1 MSGSDSQRMRGGQP
15 VFILDEDAERTQ
27 GKDARTSNITAGEAI
42 AESVRTTLGPK
53 GMDKMLVSDG
63 GDVVITNDGATILDE
78 MDIEHPAA
86 QMVTEVAESQEE
98 SVGDG
103 TTSAAILA
111 GQLLSEA
118 EDFIEDEIHPTTIV
132 EGFSQARDIALEA
145 LDEQILDVDIDDDV
159 LTDIARSAMTGKGTG
174 GITAETLAESIVY
187 AVGQVESNGT
197 IHDENIQIVAQPG
210 ESSSATEVVDG
221 VIIDEEPLRDD
232 MPRSVDDATVAV
244 IDTDLDTRETEADIE
259 YDVQSADQLD
269 SAIANEQRELRQYA
283 DSLAD
288 AGVDVVFVTGD
299 IADMTAGFLANDGI
313 LAFDSLSSDD
323 ADAVLRTTGAN
334 RLATVDDIESEDLG
348 QVDSIAVERYGEDE
362 LLFVSGTTQADAVTL
377 FVRSGTEHVLDE
389 LERAVGDGVDA
400 VIAAAET
407 GGVVPGAGCTEIQ
420 LATAVR
426 SAAAGIEGREQLA
439 VEAFADAL
447 DSIPRTIAENTG
459 MDPIDAL
466 VEVRAANEDGR
477 GGILARAERGTV
489 GDPVEQGVLDPATVK
504 REVLSSATEAAT
516 MIVRIDDV
524 ITAE

>member
-1 MSGSDSQRMRGGQP
+1 M
-15 VFILDEDAERTQ
+15 
-27 GKDARTSNITAGEAI
+27 
-42 AESVRTTLGPK
+42 
-53 GMDKMLVSDG
+53 
-63 GDVVITNDGATILDE
+63 
-78 MDIEHPAA
+78 
-86 QMVTEVAESQEE
+86 
-98 SVGDG
+98 
-103 TTSAAILA
+103 LA

-313 LAFDSLSSDD
+313 LAFDSLSGDD

-348 QVDSIAVERYGEDE
+348 QVDSIAVERYGE
-362 LLFVSGTTQADAVTL
+362 
-377 FVRSGTEHVLDE
+377 
-389 LERAVGDGVDA
+389 
-400 VIAAAET
+400 
-407 GGVVPGAGCTEIQ
+407 
-420 LATAVR
+420 
-426 SAAAGIEGREQLA
+426 
-439 VEAFADAL
+439 
-447 DSIPRTIAENTG
+447 
-459 MDPIDAL
+459 
-466 VEVRAANEDGR
+466 
-477 GGILARAERGTV
+477 
-489 GDPVEQGVLDPATVK
+489 
-504 REVLSSATEAAT
+504 
-516 MIVRIDDV
+516 
-524 ITAE
+524 